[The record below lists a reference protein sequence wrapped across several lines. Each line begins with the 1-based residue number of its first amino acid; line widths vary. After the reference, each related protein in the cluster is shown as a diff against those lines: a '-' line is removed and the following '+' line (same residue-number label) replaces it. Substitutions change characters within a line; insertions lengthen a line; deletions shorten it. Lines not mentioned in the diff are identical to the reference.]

1 MEGDKCRAWTF
12 IRNGAPGKESGCF
25 LKDKVP
31 PISNVPCV
39 ACTSVRHGERTPSYL
54 YPTNPNDPHIWPN
67 GLEQL
72 TVRGRL
78 QQVSLG
84 QYIRERYSS
93 LINSTYV
100 ASEITVRSSDYDR
113 TLMSAYS
120 NLVGLYPSSKNF
132 QLPENMVQSNVWPET
147 LPWQPIPVHTIPK
160 PMDHLLT
167 VSSCDRYGDLV
178 EELRKSPRIQRLNNE
193 YRDLFQYLEKH
204 TNQSISDIFIAWDVA
219 DTTLI
224 EAIYNVTPAWVTPP
238 ILRQLRQVS
247 DLCFY
252 HLFYSSEINRLRGGP
267 LLREILQNI
276 ENLISNNANGR
287 KAKIYFG
294 HDVTISA
301 ILAYLG
307 VNYVHQPP
315 FASGLF
321 FDLYQQDD
329 NSYAIQLEYLNI
341 TNSRSTHIMTLP
353 ECFNAMCPLDTFIQ
367 LYQAKLPQDM
377 DKECESTKIQR
388 TFPRIHHVSFS
399 SK

>member
-1 MEGDKCRAWTF
+1 
-12 IRNGAPGKESGCF
+12 
-25 LKDKVP
+25 
-31 PISNVPCV
+31 
-39 ACTSVRHGERTPSYL
+39 
-54 YPTNPNDPHIWPN
+54 
-67 GLEQL
+67 
-72 TVRGRL
+72 
-78 QQVSLG
+78 
-84 QYIRERYSS
+84 
-93 LINSTYV
+93 
-100 ASEITVRSSDYDR
+100 
-113 TLMSAYS
+113 
-120 NLVGLYPSSKNF
+120 
-132 QLPENMVQSNVWPET
+132 
-147 LPWQPIPVHTIPK
+147 
-160 PMDHLLT
+160 
-167 VSSCDRYGDLV
+167 
-178 EELRKSPRIQRLNNE
+178 
-193 YRDLFQYLEKH
+193 
-204 TNQSISDIFIAWDVA
+204 
-219 DTTLI
+219 
-224 EAIYNVTPAWVTPP
+224 
-238 ILRQLRQVS
+238 
-247 DLCFY
+247 
-252 HLFYSSEINRLRGGP
+252 P